1 MFEDLKTKLSAIG
14 AGRMKEVG
22 LIAMASLLAIALIFP
37 HQIGVVLSKVNLLS
51 MAAIGGYWIDRTAA
65 TPERRPH
72 LLVGMDRSVAEMRR
86 ALIIAATMLS
96 MALAL

>member
-1 MFEDLKTKLSAIG
+1 MTFAELRAKG

-22 LIAMASLLAIALIFP
+22 AVALVSLLLLAAIFP
-37 HQIGVVLSKVNLLS
+37 HQVGVVLTKVNLLS
-51 MAAIGGYWIDRTAA
+51 LAAIGGYWIDRTAA
-65 TPERRPH
+65 KPERRPH

-86 ALIIAATMLS
+86 ALIIAAAMLA